1 MLAMAAWHGQP
12 VDPISGEERV
22 RGFVLAGTAVVAFA
36 IAPPARAAQPAGGET
51 PAPGPG
57 QAGRINAYEAA
68 FFAQFAP
75 RTALDIVQHV
85 PGFQL
90 DLGNS
95 DVRGFAG
102 AVGNVVINGARPS
115 SKSESLETLLS
126 RIPASRVQRVE
137 VGSGA
142 LYGADYAAKGQVL
155 NLILSAASG
164 FDGEISASAN
174 RDYTGHVTPNGEVT
188 ALLKRGDSSFN
199 VSAGTQRNDRTE
211 EGTDDL
217 RDAATGNLLEHRR
230 KINTIREHDPFVSG
244 SWALE
249 HGNDDSIHLNARWG
263 PSTFY
268 LEQKNHVTPV
278 GGPERDDQLIEDYKT
293 PVIELG
299 GDISR
304 PLGNGAIKFV
314 GLATRR
320 KKDNF
325 DASYVRNLGGT
336 EVVGGFEQVDKAKL
350 QETIGRVSYSQPQLF
365 GFAFETGLEV
375 AYNKLVDNL
384 DLFLLDDEGGRT
396 RIDLPIDD
404 ATVSEIRG
412 EAYVNA
418 GRALSKTVR
427 LDLGLRYEASKLKVR
442 GDATADRT
450 LRFLKPSITLDWR
463 PGKGWHTQASL
474 RRTVAQLDFYDFIS
488 SAELSSDRVNG
499 GNADLQ
505 PQRTWETRLLA
516 EKPILGDGLIKLQL
530 GYDLVQLLQDRIL
543 TEDGFDAPGNLG
555 TGRRAFADFTLD
567 APLSSLGLSGVRW
580 KTQVTLQRTRVED
593 PIWHT
598 DRRWTDYWPSFEW
611 LSELRRDKGAFSYGI
626 AVQDRD
632 RFYLFRTDEIYS
644 NWNGGPYGTAF
655 VEYRPD
661 SRTTI
666 RFDADNIFDT
676 DAVAHRVLYRPN
688 RTNPDPKFIEDR
700 ERNIHR
706 ALKITVKRSFGRGS
720 TGTGK

>member
-1 MLAMAAWHGQP
+1 L
-12 VDPISGEERV
+12 RV
-22 RGFVLAGTAVVAFA
+22 RAFVFAGTALAA
-36 IAPPARAAQPAGGET
+36 LALPAATRAAQPA
-51 PAPGPG
+51 PGDPP
-57 QAGRINAYEAA
+57 QATAAQTGRTNSYDAA
-68 FFAQFAP
+68 FFAPFAP
-75 RTALDIVQHV
+75 RTALDVVQHV
-85 PGFQL
+85 PGFPL
-90 DLGNS
+90 DLGDS

-126 RIPASRVQRVE
+126 RIPASRVVRVE

-142 LYGADYAAKGQVL
+142 LYGADYAGKSQVL
-155 NLILSAASG
+155 NVVLSAASG

-174 RDYTGHVTPNGEVT
+174 RHFRGNIVPNVEGT

-199 VSAGTQRNDRTE
+199 VSAGTGRNDYAE

-217 RDAATGNLLEHRR
+217 WDAATGELLEHRR
-230 KINTIREHDPFVSG
+230 KINVIRQHDPFISG

-249 HGNDDSIHLNARWG
+249 HGNDDAIHLNARWG

-268 LEQKNHVTPV
+268 LEQSNHVTPV
-278 GGPERDDQLIEDYKT
+278 DGSERDDKLIEDYKT

-299 GDISR
+299 GDISK
-304 PLGNGAIKFV
+304 PLGKGAIKFV
-314 GLATRR
+314 GLTTRR

-336 EVVGGFEQVDKAKL
+336 EVVGGFEQIDKAKL
-350 QETIGRVSYSQPQLF
+350 QETIGRVSYSQPELM
-365 GFAFETGLEV
+365 GFAFESGVEV
-375 AYNKLVDNL
+375 AYNKLEDNL
-384 DLFLLDDEGGRT
+384 DLFILDEGGGRE
-396 RIDLPIDD
+396 RIDLPIDN

-418 GRALSKTVR
+418 GRPLSKTVR

-442 GDATADRT
+442 GDATADRS
-450 LRFLKPSITLDWR
+450 LKFLKPSITLDWR
-463 PGKGWHTQASL
+463 PGNGWHTQASL
-474 RRTVAQLDFYDFIS
+474 RRTVAQLNFYDFIS
-488 SAELSSDRVNG
+488 SAELSTDRVNG
-499 GNADLQ
+499 GNADLE
-505 PQRTWETRLLA
+505 PQRTWEARLLA
-516 EKPILGDGLIKLQL
+516 EKPILGDGLVKVEL

-543 TEDGFDAPGNLG
+543 TDEGFDAPGNIG
-555 TGRRAFADFTLD
+555 TGRRIFTNITLD
-567 APLSSLGLSGVRW
+567 APLSKLGLSGVRW

-598 DRRWTDYWPSFEW
+598 QRRWTDYWPSFDW
-611 LSELRRDKGAFSYGI
+611 FSELRRDKGAFSYGI
-626 AVQDRD
+626 SVSDRD

-661 SRTTI
+661 SRTTV

-676 DAVAHRVLYRPN
+676 DATAHRVLYRPN
-688 RTNPDPKFIEDR
+688 RTNPDPKFTEDR

-706 ALKITVKRSFGRGS
+706 SFMVTVKRSFGRGS
-720 TGTGK
+720 AGTGK

>member
-1 MLAMAAWHGQP
+1 L
-12 VDPISGEERV
+12 
-22 RGFVLAGTAVVAFA
+22 RGFVFGGTALAAVALGTSA
-36 IAPPARAAQPAGGET
+36 HAAQPAGGDPPQPP
-51 PAPGPG
+51 PA
-57 QAGRINAYEAA
+57 QVSRTNAYDAA

-115 SKSESLETLLS
+115 SKSESLEALLS
-126 RIPASRVQRVE
+126 RIPASRVLRVE

-155 NLILSAASG
+155 NIVLSAAAG
-164 FDGEISASAN
+164 FDGEITASAN
-174 RDYTGHVTPNGEVT
+174 RDFTGHVTPNGEVT
-188 ALLKRGDSSFN
+188 ALLKRDDSSFN

-217 RDAATGNLLEHRR
+217 YDAATGDLLEHRR
-230 KINTIREHDPFVSG
+230 KINTIREHDPFISG

-249 HGNDDSIHLNARWG
+249 HGNDDAIHLNARWG
-263 PSTFY
+263 PSTFF
-268 LEQKNHVTPV
+268 LKQANHVTPV

-299 GDISR
+299 GDISK

-336 EVVGGFEQVDKAKL
+336 ETVGGFEQIDKAKL
-350 QETIGRVSYSQPQLF
+350 QETIGRASYSQPKLL
-365 GFAFETGLEV
+365 GFAFESGLEV
-375 AYNKLVDNL
+375 AYNKLEDNL
-384 DLFLLDDEGGRT
+384 DLFLLDDSGGRI

-418 GRALSKTVR
+418 GRSLSKTVR

-442 GDATADRT
+442 GDATADRS
-450 LRFLKPSITLDWR
+450 LKFLKPSVTLDWR
-463 PGKGWHTQASL
+463 PGNGWHTQASL

-488 SAELSSDRVNG
+488 SAELSTDRVNG
-499 GNADLQ
+499 GNADLE
-505 PQRTWETRLLA
+505 PQRAWEARFLA
-516 EKPILGDGLIKLQL
+516 EKPILGDGLVKVEL

-543 TEDGFDAPGNLG
+543 TDEGFDAPGNIG
-555 TGRRAFADFTLD
+555 TGRRVFTNLTLD
-567 APLSSLGLSGVRW
+567 APLSKFGLSGVRW
-580 KTQVTLQRTRVED
+580 KTQLTLQRTRVED

-598 DRRWTDYWPSFEW
+598 QRRWTDYWPSFEW
-611 LSELRRDKGAFSYGI
+611 NSELRRDKGAFSYGI

-655 VEYRPD
+655 IEFRPD

-676 DAVAHRVLYRPN
+676 DATAHRVLYRPN
-688 RTNPDPKFIEDR
+688 RTVPDPKFIEDR

-706 ALKITVKRSFGRGS
+706 AFQITLKRSFGRGS
-720 TGTGK
+720 AGTGK